1 MKCLKCG
8 AEMPKGSAFCP
19 YCGANVEVTKLYSH
33 CPKCGNDLLP
43 NSKFCNK
50 CGYKFE
56 ETPIID
62 DDDRDD
68 FDRIIVKTAPSDM
81 NDCIDLYRS
90 FGYQYV
96 SNQMVFSHAEKVST
110 NFWMKVSSETIIT
123 EFVSLSFKRE
133 RKMSHYQELKDIE
146 NKYFALYSK
155 LKELTP
161 SKFAIRQSKQNMLVL
176 ISVFGIMDIAVIVI
190 SFIFSQIWSIIL
202 GFSLLILVPIMLAL
216 HFNAK
221 KKIQKIEHE
230 KTEMNKELNQLVE
243 RGFAIQRN
251 K

>member
-1 MKCLKCG
+1 
-8 AEMPKGSAFCP
+8 
-19 YCGANVEVTKLYSH
+19 
-33 CPKCGNDLLP
+33 
-43 NSKFCNK
+43 
-50 CGYKFE
+50 
-56 ETPIID
+56 
-62 DDDRDD
+62 
-68 FDRIIVKTAPSDM
+68 
-81 NDCIDLYRS
+81 
-90 FGYQYV
+90 
-96 SNQMVFSHAEKVST
+96 
-110 NFWMKVSSETIIT
+110 
-123 EFVSLSFKRE
+123 
-133 RKMSHYQELKDIE
+133 MSHYQELKDIE

-230 KTEMNKELNQLVE
+230 KTEMNKELNQHVE